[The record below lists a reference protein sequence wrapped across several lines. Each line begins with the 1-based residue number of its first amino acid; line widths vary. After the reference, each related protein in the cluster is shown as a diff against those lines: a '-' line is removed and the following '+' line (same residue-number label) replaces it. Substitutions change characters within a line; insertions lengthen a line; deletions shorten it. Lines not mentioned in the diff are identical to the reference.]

1 MKAISFP
8 FTLDPFG
15 VVETTSSQTKI
26 YQDRVLT
33 LLSTAVGE
41 RPMRPTYGTDV
52 ARAMFE
58 NQNDAKKAID
68 QAIRSAIDT
77 WIPEVEVDAVN
88 VNTFDDS
95 GKVGVTVNV
104 VLPDLESGPSV
115 VKANSV
121 ALRRALPWN
130 LFGLPVRCLN

>member
-15 VVETTSSQTKI
+15 VVDSTTDQTKI

-58 NQNDAKKAID
+58 NQSDAKKAVD
-68 QAIRSAIDT
+68 QAIRTAIST
-77 WIPEVEVDAVN
+77 WIPEVEVNAVN

-95 GKVGVTVNV
+95 GKVSVEVNV
-104 VLPDLESGPSV
+104 VLPDFTSTTVNVLSTT
-115 VKANSV
+115 
-121 ALRRALPWN
+121 
-130 LFGLPVRCLN
+130 LNPNGSTTR

>member
-15 VVETTSSQTKI
+15 VVNVTENQTKI
-26 YQDRVLT
+26 FQDRVLT

-58 NQNDAKKAID
+58 NQSDAKKAID
-68 QAIRSAIDT
+68 QAIRTAIST
-77 WIPEVEVDAVN
+77 WIPEVDVDSVN

-95 GKVGVTVNV
+95 GKVGVEVNIILPDFTSTTVNV
-104 VLPDLESGPSV
+104 LSTT
-115 VKANSV
+115 
-121 ALRRALPWN
+121 
-130 LFGLPVRCLN
+130 LNPNGSTTR

>member
-68 QAIRSAIDT
+68 QAIRSAIST
-77 WIPEVEVDAVN
+77 WIPEVEVDAVT

-104 VLPDLESGPSV
+104 VLPDFTSTTVNVLSTT
-115 VKANSV
+115 
-121 ALRRALPWN
+121 
-130 LFGLPVRCLN
+130 LNPDGSTTR

>member
-15 VVETTSSQTKI
+15 VVDSTTDQTKI

-33 LLSTAVGE
+33 LLSTTVGE

-58 NQNDAKKAID
+58 NQSDAKKAVD
-68 QAIRSAIDT
+68 QAIRTAIST
-77 WIPEVEVDAVN
+77 WIPEVEVNAVN

-95 GKVGVTVNV
+95 GKVSVEVNV
-104 VLPDLESGPSV
+104 VLPDFTSTTVNVLSTT
-115 VKANSV
+115 
-121 ALRRALPWN
+121 
-130 LFGLPVRCLN
+130 LNPNGSTTR

>member
-1 MKAISFP
+1 MKAISYP

-15 VVETTSSQTKI
+15 VVESTENQTKI

-58 NQNDAKKAID
+58 NQTDAKKAID
-68 QAIRSAIDT
+68 QAIRKAIST
-77 WIPEVEVDAVN
+77 WIPEVDVDSVN
-88 VNTFDDS
+88 VTTFDDS
-95 GKVGVTVNV
+95 GKVGVEVNII
-104 VLPDLESGPSV
+104 LPDFTSTTINVLSTT
-115 VKANSV
+115 
-121 ALRRALPWN
+121 
-130 LFGLPVRCLN
+130 LNPNGSTTR

>member
-52 ARAMFE
+52 ARAFL
-58 NQNDAKKAID
+58 A
-68 QAIRSAIDT
+68 S
-77 WIPEVEVDAVN
+77 
-88 VNTFDDS
+88 F
-95 GKVGVTVNV
+95 
-104 VLPDLESGPSV
+104 
-115 VKANSV
+115 
-121 ALRRALPWN
+121 
-130 LFGLPVRCLN
+130 

>member
-15 VVETTSSQTKI
+15 VVNSTTDQTKI

-58 NQNDAKKAID
+58 NQSDAKKAVD
-68 QAIRSAIDT
+68 QAVRTAIST
-77 WIPEVEVDAVN
+77 WIPEVEVTAVN

-95 GKVGVTVNV
+95 GKVGVEVNV
-104 VLPDLESGPSV
+104 VLPDFTSTTINVLSTT
-115 VKANSV
+115 
-121 ALRRALPWN
+121 
-130 LFGLPVRCLN
+130 LNPDGSTTR